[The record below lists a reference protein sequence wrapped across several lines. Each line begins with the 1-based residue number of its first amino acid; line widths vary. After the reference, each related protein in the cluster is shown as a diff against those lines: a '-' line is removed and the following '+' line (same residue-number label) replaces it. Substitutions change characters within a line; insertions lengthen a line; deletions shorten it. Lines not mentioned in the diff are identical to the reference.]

1 MQQSGRVFS
10 ANTQKLRLVEVPNI
24 RVNYNIL
31 SLFNIKRLG
40 FGYFEMNKD
49 FRMIISFRLLIIRAQ
64 RVTRVLMSLMGKPID
79 SIELKQQL
87 LAPNSTHHHWGVLYD

>member
-1 MQQSGRVFS
+1 
-10 ANTQKLRLVEVPNI
+10 
-24 RVNYNIL
+24 
-31 SLFNIKRLG
+31 
-40 FGYFEMNKD
+40 MNKD